1 MTQTHGGKH
10 YKKRHNHRSSA
21 SGAGSYAGH
30 DGTQTSV
37 GIKGYET
44 QLSSFLRTEHDT
56 SKITPPVL
64 KNYTDFDDIIADAA
78 KRSSKYYNNQFCAFK
93 TKAFIKQ

>member
-10 YKKRHNHRSSA
+10 YKKRNNHRSNA
-21 SGAGSYAGH
+21 SGSGSYAGH
-30 DGTQTSV
+30 DGTATSV

-44 QLSSFLRTEHDT
+44 QLSSFLRTDAMD
-56 SKITPPVL
+56 KLTPPVL
-64 KNYTDFDDIIADAA
+64 RNYTDFDDLIRNA
-78 KRSSKYYNNQFCAFK
+78 KTRQSKYYNDNFCAFT